1 MRVVPLPAQ
10 RGRMML
16 LSRLMQYRMA
26 VLLTSCVLTG
36 CGGMPKNEPAA
47 PDFCATSQPIFVDK
61 TDIFTDATAKAILK
75 HNLTGRKLCGW

>member
-10 RGRMML
+10 RGHMML
-16 LSRLMQYRMA
+16 LSKLMRYRMA
-26 VLLTSCVLTG
+26 ALLIGCVLTG
-36 CGGMPKNEPAA
+36 CGTTKSEPVA

-61 TDIFTDATAKAILK
+61 TDIFTDATAKAILR